1 MPTRKKLKLIPAD
14 SLKEEPRQRK
24 PLKSRNARI
33 ERDAASRKRAQRSAK
48 PAKSLSDSE
57 SVFRRIDT
65 VKGELESLE
74 AGYHKKLYANLTSLY
89 DAAMYLYEHRE
100 AWEQFCLDERW
111 LEKAQHKRK
120 PKPDKP
126 EDALRFVLRLAL
138 PGTAKQVNDKSSK
151 YFRALEASWNKKVSV
166 HRVRSRLKEHG
177 VEGLIAQRK
186 PTQTVK
192 GDKAAKKADA
202 KACPKKYTAKGSIR
216 CEWPVGRYTGSAKVF
231 IDENDG
237 QRKLRLEL
245 IPA

>member
-89 DAAMYLYEHRE
+89 DAAMHLYEHRE
-100 AWEQFCLDERW
+100 AWAQFCLDEQW
-111 LEKAQHKRK
+111 LDKAQHKRK
-120 PKPDKP
+120 PQPNKRD
-126 EDALRFVLRLAL
+126 DALRFVLRLAL
-138 PGTAKQVNDKSSK
+138 SGTAKQVNDKSSK

-186 PTQTVK
+186 PTQTAK
-192 GDKAAKKADA
+192 DDKAAKKADA

-237 QRKLRLEL
+237 QR
-245 IPA
+245 

>member
-1 MPTRKKLKLIPAD
+1 MPVRKKLKLTPAD
-14 SLKEEPRQRK
+14 SLKEEPRRRK
-24 PLKSRNARI
+24 PQKSRNARI
-33 ERDAASRKRAQRSAK
+33 GRETVSRKRAQRSVEAAK
-48 PAKSLSDSE
+48 MLSDSE

-65 VKGELESLE
+65 VKGELERLE
-74 AGYHKKLYANLTSLY
+74 AGYRKKLYANLTSLY

-111 LEKAQHKRK
+111 LDKAQHKRK

-138 PGTAKQVNDKSSK
+138 SGTAKQVNNKSSK
-151 YFRALEASWNKKVSV
+151 YFRALKALWGKKAMVN
-166 HRVRSRLKEHG
+166 RVRSRLKEHG

-186 PTQTVK
+186 PTQTAK
-192 GDKAAKKADA
+192 DDKAAKKSDA
-202 KACPKKYTAKGSIR
+202 KACPKKYRAKQSLR
-216 CEWPVGRYTGSAKVF
+216 REWPVGNYTGSAEVF